1 MGMKM
6 MSGSSSLMCGLLLL
20 SLLVI
25 APAAAQIEME
35 MELVPVE
42 EEPESSSGSSS
53 CATPVS
59 VEDACRGASET
70 HAGVEY
76 EHCVSSLGADPRSKD
91 AGNLNMHGLAVLATR
106 MAADHAA
113 STESKIEYLS
123 ELEAEESPRARA
135 RYNHCLEQYGGAAD
149 LLRDATDN
157 LKARIYGKAMEQI
170 AAAMGASES
179 CEDAWKGE
187 DGIPVAQH
195 DREYGRMA
203 HIALG
208 FTHAAA

>member
-1 MGMKM
+1 MQ
-6 MSGSSSLMCGLLLL
+6 SWSLLYCLLFLLLV
-20 SLLVI
+20 SRSGV
-25 APAAAQIEME
+25 AQMMVAADE
-35 MELVPVE
+35 EL
-42 EEPESSSGSSS
+42 SS
-53 CATPVS
+53 CAIGAVS

-70 HAGVEY
+70 HYGVAY
-76 EHCVSSLGADPRSKD
+76 DHCVSSLGADPRSKD
-91 AGNLNMHGLAVLATR
+91 NDQGMHGLALLATR

-113 STESKIEYLS
+113 ATESKMDDLS
-123 ELEAEESPRARA
+123 ELEPAEHARA
-135 RYNHCLEQYGGAAD
+135 RYAHCLEQYGTAAD
-149 LLRDATDN
+149 LLRDALDN

-179 CEDAWKGE
+179 CEDAWNGLE
-187 DGIPVAQH
+187 DQSSSSIPVAEH